1 MILLLDTNAL
11 IRWFVNDGSLRPE
24 ADGAIRSPMN
34 EVIVSAATIWEVEL
48 KRANGRLTAPDNIL
62 ERIATSG
69 FASIGIDAADAV
81 AAARLPRHHADP
93 FDRMLIAQ
101 AQRIGAVVVTR
112 DAAFVDYDVD
122 VLPA

>member
-1 MILLLDTNAL
+1 
-11 IRWFVNDGSLRPE
+11 
-24 ADGAIRSPMN
+24 MN

-101 AQRIGAVVVTR
+101 AQRIGAVLVTR